1 MTNEIIV
8 GLDIGT
14 TKIACFVGQKQE
26 NGKTQILNYGKC
38 ESLGVEH
45 GAVLNI
51 RLAAESIRKAVSQ
64 AQEGIAHDIREV
76 YVGVAGQ
83 HIRSNSSK
91 GTIMIPAGQP
101 YILEE
106 DVKRLIDQQ
115 YGVSLLPGEEI
126 VHLFPQTFRVD
137 DQEINCDPV
146 GVKANKLECDFH
158 MVTGNTSNIEC
169 IKCAVEMAGLSI
181 KGLVLEP
188 VASSYACLD
197 DRALEAGVALVD
209 IGGGTTD
216 IALFKEGIIRHT
228 SVLAFAGNVI
238 TNDIKEGCTVM
249 KNQAE
254 ALKTRFGS
262 CMPSQVSEDDYV
274 SIPVFHGAP
283 EKEIGLR
290 HLANIIKAR
299 AEQILEQVNYEIQQS
314 GYSQKLIAGLVLTG
328 GGAQLK
334 HIRDLASYITCIDT
348 RIGLPNEHL
357 DPSTPKELVH
367 PMYSTGIG
375 LVLYGIEKS
384 EQRQQPD
391 DNGGSEP
398 PVAAMPTD
406 NTPDPIDLTDQP
418 TEQEDPTPKE
428 PKTKK
433 PGFVTGVKKSIQS
446 WLDKFATDHSEESI
460 DDE

>member
-14 TKIACFVGQKQE
+14 TKIACFVGQRQE
-26 NGKTQILNYGKC
+26 NKKVKILGYGKC
-38 ESLGVEH
+38 ESLGVER

-51 RLAAESIRKAVSQ
+51 KLAAESIKKAVTL
-64 AQEGIAHDIREV
+64 AQDMAEYDIREV

-91 GTIMIPAGQP
+91 GTIMIPSNQP

-137 DQEINCDPV
+137 DQEISCDPV

-158 MVTGNTSNIEC
+158 MVTGNTANIEC
-169 IKCAVEMAGLSI
+169 IKHAVEIAGLRI
-181 KGLVLEP
+181 RGLVLEP

-197 DRALEAGVALVD
+197 ERALEAGVALVD

-262 CMPSQVSEDDYV
+262 CMPSQVNEDDYV
-274 SIPVFHGAP
+274 SIPVFKGAP

-299 AEQILEQVNYEIQQS
+299 TEQILEQVNYEIQQS
-314 GYSQKLIAGLVLTG
+314 GYGKQLIAGLVLTG
-328 GGAQLK
+328 GGANLK
-334 HIRDLASYITCIDT
+334 HIKDLASYITCIDT

-375 LVLYGIEKS
+375 LVLYGIEQS
-384 EQRQQPD
+384 EQSQQP
-391 DNGGSEP
+391 EP
-398 PVAAMPTD
+398 QEEKEPEVAEMPQ
-406 NTPDPIDLTDQP
+406 PEQPEMPAPPIDEEEP
-418 TEQEDPTPKE
+418 EPE
-428 PKTKK
+428 PKLRKNRLVNNAK
-433 PGFVTGVKKSIQS
+433 EGIRK
-446 WLDKFATDHSEESI
+446 WLDRFATDHSEDSI
-460 DDE
+460 DNE